1 MLRAAL
7 AIFLLGNAWRVVRIL
22 RLPAALRWELYPI
35 PRGPRERQRYGG
47 SYFEDSEW
55 WTRPATRSLS
65 SEIAYIAAEVL
76 LLKGVWTHHRALWP
90 WSWLLHWGL
99 YALVS
104 CAAGSLAF
112 EERLGLLIDREMLYR
127 DNRRLAR
134 LLQLAQLKHRNACV
148 EDIDYRA
155 RRGLDSS
162 QLASLAG
169 CDWIRQAQN
178 LLIHGATGAGKTWL
192 ACAFAQ
198 QACRQG
204 LSALYLRAPRLFD
217 ELSVG
222 HADGSFR
229 KRLAVI
235 AKVNLLVID
244 DFAIA
249 PMGARERSDLLE
261 LLDDRV
267 GVRATLLTSQL
278 PIENW
283 HDYIGDPTLADAIL
297 DRLVH
302 SAHKIH
308 LAGEESMRKN
318 IARGGEKPTSTN
330 KKID

>member
-1 MLRAAL
+1 MLIQTILDTLNRLKLYGIAAAL
-7 AIFLLGNAWRVVRIL
+7 GEQLT
-22 RLPAALRWELYPI
+22 
-35 PRGPRERQRYGG
+35 Q
-47 SYFEDSEW
+47 S
-55 WTRPATRSLS
+55 
-65 SEIAYIAAEVL
+65 
-76 LLKGVWTHHRALWP
+76 
-90 WSWLLHWGL
+90 
-99 YALVS
+99 
-104 CAAGSLAF
+104 AAGSLAF

-155 RRGLDSS
+155 RRGLDRS

-229 KRLAVI
+229 KRLAAI

-267 GVRATLLTSQL
+267 GVRSTLLTSQL

-308 LAGEESMRKN
+308 LAGQESMRKTA
-318 IARGGEKPTSTN
+318 ARGGDKPTSTS
-330 KKID
+330 KKVD